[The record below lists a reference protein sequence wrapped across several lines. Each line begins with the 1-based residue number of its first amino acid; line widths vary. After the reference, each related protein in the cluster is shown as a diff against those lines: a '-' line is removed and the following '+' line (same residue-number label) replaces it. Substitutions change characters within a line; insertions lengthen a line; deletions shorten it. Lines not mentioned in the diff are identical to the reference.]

1 MCGIC
6 GIYHFDNQR
15 EVEKTTLEAM
25 ARTIRY
31 RGPDDEGY
39 FCDGP
44 VGLGHKRLSIID
56 LSVAAHQPMTNEDG
70 RLWIIF
76 NGEIYNYQELRQ
88 PLAQRGHNLRSYSDT
103 EVILHL
109 YEEEGPACV
118 NKLNGMF
125 AFVIWDSREHTLFAA
140 RDHFGIK
147 PFYYAIYDHT
157 FLFAS
162 EIKALFLYP
171 GLDPDI
177 NPDGLADYLTFQF
190 CLEEKTLFRGIQKL
204 LPGHTLLVK
213 ADGSLNIYKYWDLDF
228 QIDTDHTED
237 YFHSQLLRLLED
249 SVRLQLRADV
259 PVGAHLSG
267 GLDSSTLACL
277 ASSLLNT
284 RIHTFSGGFHDDP
297 KYDETQY
304 ARLVTQHIGSEH
316 HEVYPTAQDF
326 VAVMPSLIYQMDEP
340 AAGPGVFP
348 QYFVSKLASQH
359 VKVVLGGQGGDE
371 IFGGYSRYLV
381 AYLEEC
387 IRGGIEGTQDDAKYI
402 VTFESILPN
411 LQQLQGYQPM
421 LRHFWQEGL
430 FDQPDL
436 RYFRLIDRSHEVRPF
451 VDPSLMRGS
460 SGYDPAEAYRDLF
473 NAGQLGSY
481 INRMTSFDLKT
492 LLPAL
497 LQVEDRTSMAVSL
510 ESRVPLLDPR
520 IAKLATS
527 MPPNIKFKGGHSKY
541 IFRQVVQHIVPTEIL
556 ERKNKMGFPVPLNEW
571 YLQNPVRE
579 FVRDTLVSLRAR
591 QGGFMD
597 AVPVETL
604 LDTERAFGRNIWGLL
619 CLELWM
625 QAFIDGKYRD
635 FPVI

>member
-6 GIYHFDNQR
+6 GIYHFDNLRGVQPSSL
-15 EVEKTTLEAM
+15 KAM
-25 ARTIRY
+25 AHAIRH
-31 RGPDDEGY
+31 RGPDDQGEY
-39 FCDGP
+39 FDGP

-56 LSVAAHQPMTNEDG
+56 LSKAAHQPMSTEDG
-70 RLWIIF
+70 RFWIIF

-88 PLAQRGHNLRSYSDT
+88 PLVQRGHNLRSNSDT

-109 YEEEGPACV
+109 YQDEGPSCV

-125 AFVIWDSREHTLFAA
+125 AFVIWDSVERTLFVA

-147 PFYYAIYDHT
+147 PFYYAIHDRT

-162 EIKALFLYP
+162 EIKSLFFYP
-171 GLDPDI
+171 GFEPEI
-177 NPDGLADYLTFQF
+177 NSDGLADYLTFQF
-190 CLEEKTLFRGIQKL
+190 CLEEKTLFRGVQKL
-204 LPGHTLLVK
+204 PPGHTLLVK
-213 ADGSLNIYKYWDLDF
+213 ADGSLNIHKYWDLDF

-237 YFHSQLLRLLED
+237 YFQSQLLRLLED

-284 RIHTFSGGFHDDP
+284 NIHTFSGGFRDDL

-304 ARLVTQHIGSEH
+304 ARLVTQHIGSDY
-316 HEVYPTAQDF
+316 HEIYPTAQDF

-387 IRGGIEGTQDDAKYI
+387 IRGGIEGTQENAKYV
-402 VTFESILPN
+402 VTFASILPN
-411 LQQLQGYQPM
+411 LIQLQGYQPM
-421 LRHFWQEGL
+421 LSHFWQDGL
-430 FDQPDL
+430 FNSPDL
-436 RYFRLIDRSHEVRPF
+436 RYFRLIDRSHDVRAF
-451 VDPSLMRGS
+451 VDSSLMRGS
-460 SGYDPAEAYRDLF
+460 SGYDPVEAYRELF
-473 NAGQLGSY
+473 NAGQIGSY
-481 INRMTSFDLKT
+481 INRMTRFDLKT

-520 IAKLATS
+520 IAKLAAS
-527 MPPNIKFKGGHSKY
+527 MPPNIKFKGGHSKH
-541 IFRQVVQHIVPTEIL
+541 IFRQVVRHIVPAEIL
-556 ERKNKMGFPVPLNEW
+556 ERKDKMGFPVPLNEW

-579 FVRDTLVSLRAR
+579 FVQETLVSLRAR
-591 QGGFMD
+591 RGGFLD
-597 AVPVETL
+597 ATPVETL
-604 LDTERAFGRNIWGLL
+604 LDAERSFGRNIWGLL

-625 QAFIDGKYRD
+625 QAYIDGKFRD
-635 FPVI
+635 LSVI